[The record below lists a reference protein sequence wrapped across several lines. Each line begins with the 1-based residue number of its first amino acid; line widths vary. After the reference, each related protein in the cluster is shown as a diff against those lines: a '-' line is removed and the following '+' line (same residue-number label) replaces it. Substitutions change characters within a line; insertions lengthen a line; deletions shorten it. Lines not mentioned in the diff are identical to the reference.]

1 MDRNEQEQLTANIA
15 IALDR
20 AEFFLK
26 EARDNLNAGK
36 TYEAWAVLDNISGE
50 LEEADDWFRVLAAN
64 DESDENND

>member
-20 AEFFLK
+20 AEFFLR
-26 EARDNLNAGK
+26 EARDNLSAGK
-36 TYEAWAVLDNISGE
+36 TYEAWGLIDNISGE

-64 DESDENND
+64 DESEENND